1 MKNKLERRAFIKNS
15 VVAELVLSATPA
27 IENNSF
33 PGDRRATLLT
43 NQHHPETKPIAQ
55 CVVIVTKALIQLN
68 LEIPTALAKALA
80 YIIISDNMNLNR
92 ANRPEII
99 QTYLK
104 LIPNST

>member
-1 MKNKLERRAFIKNS
+1 MKNKIERRAFIKNS
-15 VVAELVLSATPA
+15 VTAEIVLSATPA

-33 PGDRRATLLT
+33 PGDRRATLIT
-43 NQHHPETKPIAQ
+43 NQHHSKTKPIAQ
-55 CVVIVTKALIQLN
+55 YVVIVAKVLLQLN

-80 YIIISDNMNLNR
+80 YIIISNTMNLYR

-99 QTYLK
+99 QAYLK

>member
-1 MKNKLERRAFIKNS
+1 MI
-15 VVAELVLSATPA
+15 VAKVL
-27 IENNSF
+27 
-33 PGDRRATLLT
+33 L
-43 NQHHPETKPIAQ
+43 
-55 CVVIVTKALIQLN
+55 QLN

-80 YIIISDNMNLNR
+80 YIIISNNMNLYR

>member
-1 MKNKLERRAFIKNS
+1 MKNKIKRRAFIENS
-15 VVAELVLSATPA
+15 VAAGIVLSATPA

-33 PGDRRATLLT
+33 PGDPRATLMT
-43 NQHHPETKPIAQ
+43 NQHHSETKPIAQ
-55 CVVIVTKALIQLN
+55 CVVIVAKALLQLN
-68 LEIPTALAKALA
+68 LRIPTALAKALA
-80 YIIISDNMNLNR
+80 YIIISNTMNLYR

>member
-1 MKNKLERRAFIKNS
+1 MKNKIERRAYIKNS
-15 VVAELVLSATPA
+15 AAAGIVLSATPA

-43 NQHHPETKPIAQ
+43 NQHHSETKPIAQ
-55 CVVIVTKALIQLN
+55 CVVIVAKALLQLN
-68 LEIPTALAKALA
+68 LRIPTALAKALA
-80 YIIISDNMNLNR
+80 YIIISNTMTLYR

-99 QTYLK
+99 QTCLK